1 KQAKKAV
8 YNTMDEQKQSY
19 CDNVYM
25 TIVEQCKE
33 GGVVE
38 ILDTFFGFLARR
50 TDFYVGQGSK
60 DCEQL
65 VLKAFRLHK
74 RQAEEKRAKEKAEAE
89 AKKREK
95 QAAAKAAAGDPRVQE
110 LTDAEAEQLQKEL
123 DAEKNKKSNDAP
135 ASSSTTAKESDNG
148 EAATATTTKKKEG
161 DGDAAEEEESAE
173 DKGKMKPNAGNGG
186 DYENY
191 SWTQTLRDLEIRVP
205 LPVKVKGRDLT
216 VSITKSDITAGLRNQ
231 PPILHG
237 QLAHHIKPDE
247 STWTLD
253 EGKTLI
259 ICLEKVNQMEWWGQV
274 VTTDPVINTKK
285 VEPENSKLS
294 DLDGETRSIVEK
306 IMYDQ
311 RQKELGLPTSED
323 QKKNEILQKFMKQHP
338 EMDFSNCK
346 FN

>member
-1 KQAKKAV
+1 
-8 YNTMDEQKQSY
+8 MDEQKLSY

-25 TIVEQCKE
+25 TIAEQCKD
-33 GGVVE
+33 GGVAE

-50 TDFYVGQGSK
+50 TDFYVGPGSK

-95 QAAAKAAAGDPRVQE
+95 KAADEAAAAAAAASAGTKPDDAGPRVQE

-123 DAEKNKKSNDAP
+123 DAKKNAGAN
-135 ASSSTTAKESDNG
+135 ASGDSEAKPDDKANSESA
-148 EAATATTTKKKEG
+148 EADSEKKEKSG
-161 DGDAAEEEESAE
+161 EDEEESAE
-173 DKGKMKPNAGNGG
+173 DKGKMKPNSGNGG
-186 DYENY
+186 DYEHY
-191 SWTQTLRDLEIRVP
+191 SWTQTLRDLEIRIP
-205 LPVKVKGRDLT
+205 LPVKVKGRDL
-216 VSITKSDITAGLRNQ
+216 VVNIGKADISAGLRNQ
-231 PPILHG
+231 AAILHG

-253 EGKTLI
+253 EGRTLI
-259 ICLEKVNQMEWWGQV
+259 ICLEKVNQMEWWSQV
-274 VTTDPVINTKK
+274 VTTDPQINTRK

-306 IMYDQ
+306 MMYDQ

-323 QKKNEILQKFMKQHP
+323 QKKNDILQKFMKQHP